1 MREPIEK
8 VVWGHMEKLGKGTR
22 ANYEAN
28 KKTITFCFKR
38 GPETSGDE
46 LRKLREQLM
55 TELKELG
62 YDSHMKYNGEV
73 IAENIAEEDVVL
85 TRKNH
90 QLSIRLNKKG
100 SGNKEKENSDN
111 SEQSTISFR

>member
-8 VVWGHMEKLGKGTR
+8 VVWGHVEKLGKGTR
-22 ANYEAN
+22 ANYEAD

-38 GPETSGDE
+38 DPQISSEQ

-55 TELKELG
+55 NDLRTLG
-62 YDSHMKYNGEV
+62 YVSRMKYNGEV
-73 IAENIAEEDVVL
+73 IVENVAEEDVIP

-90 QLSIRLNKKG
+90 QLSIRLNQKG
-100 SGNKEKENSDN
+100 SGAKEKET
-111 SEQSTISFR
+111 SEQPT